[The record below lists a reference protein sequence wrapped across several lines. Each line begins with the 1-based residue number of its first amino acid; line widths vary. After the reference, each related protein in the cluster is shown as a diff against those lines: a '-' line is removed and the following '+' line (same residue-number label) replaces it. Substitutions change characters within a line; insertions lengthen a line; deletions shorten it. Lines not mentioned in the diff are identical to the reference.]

1 MNSREIGAKISRIR
15 KNREMTRNMLAKE
28 VGTAASTVG
37 MWERGERIPRDS
49 MKVRLAQTF
58 NMTVQELFF

>member
-1 MNSREIGAKISRIR
+1 MGNREIGEKLRRIR
-15 KNREMTRNMLAKE
+15 KKRGMTINMLAKE

-49 MKVRLAQTF
+49 MKVKLSQTF
-58 NMTVQELFF
+58 NTTVQELFF